1 MTLRAGSLVR
11 GRRSPQRRRTL
22 ARSLRLLLIAAKV
35 PAKAIRARL
44 GHSSFKITMDTYGHL
59 YEDASDHVANAM
71 NAAFA
76 ANVHAIRG

>member
-1 MTLRAGSLVR
+1 M
-11 GRRSPQRRRTL
+11 
-22 ARSLRLLLIAAKV
+22 
-35 PAKAIRARL
+35 